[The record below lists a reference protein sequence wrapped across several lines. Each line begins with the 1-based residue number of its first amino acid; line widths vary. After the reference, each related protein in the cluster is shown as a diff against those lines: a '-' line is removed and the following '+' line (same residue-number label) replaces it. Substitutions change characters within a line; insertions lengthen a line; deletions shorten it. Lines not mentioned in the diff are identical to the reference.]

1 MRVILIVVNSFLFFG
16 CIQKPSSK
24 KLIPLEYDITSS
36 NIGLGLKMI
45 YVNRNINDTTSVR
58 IKSIPGVK
66 GFMISQT
73 TYSGS
78 IMSDS
83 VIIQNRNITEY
94 YINMNDDG
102 ELWKANQISET
113 LLTNENGLQTEE
125 GHYSW
130 RKDTFYAEVTTKME
144 ILKDTILQWNNK
156 EYNGLKTKTLLTTS
170 SNFLKSPDGKYIS
183 QIEVVQYFAKGIG
196 IVKRILICPWFVSP
210 INIDL
215 IEIQNLN

>member
-102 ELWKANQISET
+102 ELWKANRISET

-125 GHYSW
+125 EHYSW
-130 RKDTFYAEVTTKME
+130 RKDTFYTEVTTKME

-170 SNFLKSPDGKYIS
+170 SNFLKSPDDKYIS
-183 QIEVVQYFAKGIG
+183 QIEVVQYFARGIG
-196 IVKRILICPWFVSP
+196 IVKRILICPWFTSP